1 MSFYKNLN
9 EIRLILFRLSDFEM
23 EFLAEKIHTH
33 RWPQDS
39 PNWDDSIQ
47 SQIDDSLNKNP
58 QKKKIILNQKT
69 IQIENYEFTN
79 IKKIGISV
87 PFFKDECRMIFEGQ
101 FGELFAHIH
110 ITVKSEN
117 YLEIF
122 NRLITWRNEF
132 FSDSK

>member
-1 MSFYKNLN
+1 MG
-9 EIRLILFRLSDFEM
+9 
-23 EFLAEKIHTH
+23 FLAEKIHAH

-39 PNWDDSIQ
+39 PLWDKSTQ
-47 SQIDDSLNKNP
+47 LEIDNSLNKNP
-58 QKKKIILNQKT
+58 QKKKIVLNEKF
-69 IQIENYEFTN
+69 IKIENFEFIN
-79 IKKIGISV
+79 LKKIGISV

-122 NRLITWRNEF
+122 NQLISWRNEF
-132 FSDSK
+132 FPTR